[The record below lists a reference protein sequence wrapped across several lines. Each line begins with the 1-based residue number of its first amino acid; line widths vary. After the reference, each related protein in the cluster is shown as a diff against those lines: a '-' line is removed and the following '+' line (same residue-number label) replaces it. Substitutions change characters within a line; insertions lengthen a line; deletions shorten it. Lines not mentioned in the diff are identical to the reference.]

1 MQVNTVSK
9 LPIPLCSMLFVF
21 AILFGISSVQAGVI
35 SFDGTLN
42 PASPTHADSTD
53 FSNTGL
59 DIGKDGYIFF
69 NWGQLDLSSGAPGAP
84 IDANINN
91 QLPTWVVPNFDPN
104 DDGYSFGAMVTTSG
118 SVFHW
123 NTLRLPGG
131 EVGLSG
137 AMVDP
142 EAADN
147 SNNSISQLWLGA
159 GVPDAFLMH
168 VVVDT
173 TLNEH
178 DPSKRLRARA
188 ESADG
193 SSEADVMLESLAF
206 NGIADVYTFRYG
218 GWAEGDI
225 IKIQLNSGD
234 PGIDPGI
241 TGIMFDAVPIPPAVW
256 LFGTGLLG
264 LIGIAR
270 RKKAA

>member
-1 MQVNTVSK
+1 MSK
-9 LPIPLCSMLFVF
+9 FPTPICPMLFVS
-21 AILFGISSVQAGVI
+21 AILSGVSSVQAGVI
-35 SFDGTLN
+35 SFDGTVN
-42 PASPTHADSTD
+42 PASPTYADATD
-53 FSNTGL
+53 FSNTGS

-69 NWGQLDLSSGAPGAP
+69 NWGQLYPLSGAA

-104 DDGYSFGAMVTTSG
+104 DADYSFGDMVSTSG
-118 SVFHW
+118 GMFHW

-137 AMVDP
+137 VMVDP

-173 TLNEH
+173 TLNMH
-178 DPSKRLRARA
+178 DPSQRLRARA

-193 SSEADVMLESLAF
+193 SSEADVRLENLSF
-206 NGIADVYTFRYG
+206 NGIADVYTFRYD
-218 GWAEGDI
+218 GWAEGDF

-234 PGIDPGI
+234 AGIDPGI
-241 TGIMFDAVPIPPAVW
+241 TGIMFDAVPIPAAVW
-256 LFGTGLLG
+256 LFGSGLLG
-264 LIGIAR
+264 LAGIAR
-270 RKKAA
+270 RKKTA